1 MGLDI
6 GRSKSAFLSLDA
18 ICFIKESLGSCLS
31 GSKLIRVHR
40 NVSISN
46 IRLSVHLFILIVSAV
61 IFSFFFPLSLFI
73 FDWQLGGAS
82 LFH

>member
-1 MGLDI
+1 MELDI
-6 GRSKSAFLSLDA
+6 GRSKSAFLSLDT
-18 ICFIKESLGSCLS
+18 ICFIKESLGSYLS

-46 IRLSVHLFILIVSAV
+46 IRLSVHLFILIV
-61 IFSFFFPLSLFI
+61 FFFPSSLFI